1 MDTLCTVYGLFSC
14 HSLRFSTCL
23 EWMAITECQVHFYHL
38 PSSFNFYLLI
48 LAAMACPYSNFCFPS
63 LMKLPEVL
71 LTSLLRDCLLP
82 ASQLLALY
90 FLKQMPQEI
99 NSTRT
104 WVYFKNIGLTSLL
117 DHGLISLDY
126 LGRYP
131 KPSNG
136 FLKIYPLFYLFLI
149 REWSVCYKTLHQS

>member
-1 MDTLCTVYGLFSC
+1 MPGVDGYYRVSG
-14 HSLRFSTCL
+14 SL
-23 EWMAITECQVHFYHL
+23 L
-38 PSSFNFYLLI
+38 PPTFLLQLLSLNPGSHGI
-48 LAAMACPYSNFCFPS
+48 PYSNFCFPS

-99 NSTRT
+99 NSTHT
-104 WVYFKNIGLTSLL
+104 WAYFKNIGLTSLL

-149 REWSVCYKTLHQS
+149 RE